1 MDWWSFGNELLTL
14 LIRYLLPPLHLT
26 PRDCFSTVSA
36 AAQLSSGNP
45 ADPIAVNTLFSFSD
59 IDFWGL

>member
-1 MDWWSFGNELLTL
+1 LTL